1 MDSEAIRN
9 LMLRSI
15 NGDKAANDEVR
26 DWPREKTQE
35 MCVASQIRNWV
46 REEFVNR
53 WRNIGLN
60 YTHGIEGQV
69 PAGQATNFDSLDS
82 PLGLFAMQNPDEL
95 SSWQRD
101 LYKGPKTA
109 WVRVASN
116 AEVKSQDDPN
126 KTFKGFILQGN
137 GNFHDT
143 YGFDKGDG
151 YNGGGGEAKTLLGY
165 DQSTPPQR
173 HEISEPDYK
182 HRPTPGIT
190 SIENEDVDISSGI
203 RKSVINFNCWS
214 PAQLDYMEQ
223 YFFQPSM
230 SISVEWGWN
239 TYPRDALLPL
249 NDEGLEIRKKIWRN
263 EPTGTNENGETAPG
277 AAAVHTRNGQGN
289 YGWIM
294 GFITSYSSSIREDG
308 GFDCTVEVKSP
319 IDLAR
324 FTKMEDANIR
334 KKELDVPTTYSNFI
348 SETLNRLLV
357 GNTIADYARINT
369 ATQRKGKVLNDE
381 AQRRR
386 NMDNVQDGDQF
397 TMTEAGRARRAESQG
412 KRDGVLEKKALDMA
426 RGRFFTFNAY
436 SSNKPYYAGKAN
448 EGGSYITV
456 GFFIDTIN
464 LFFSRVSGSNLP
476 LSEFSCWNSRATA
489 HPNIKSSDGGILL
502 IPNSLAPRW
511 NVETYLGGTVGER
524 ENQDTEPMAY
534 QLLQK
539 GNSGNERY
547 TNLTSSF
554 VSMVNAMNASDA
566 PVTTLEEAM
575 KASPRDDLHRYLSA
589 AALGGYDLQH
599 PLIAGKLTKENSAM
613 INSGKPTKKLEDAW
627 DSPEDTIQA
636 FPDFKTIIGSGES
649 AGYSGRICDLF
660 VNLKIIREAANHH
673 DNPGDLIM
681 DVMKQV
687 SHAAGDIWD
696 FRLINGDTT
705 TSTPNVIQLIDANYK
720 GVRPVGELKKKAWV
734 FPAHRADSI
743 IREMD
748 WSIELS
754 NEIAIMTL
762 FMDEDNE
769 KYSDSEVPFEGIYS
783 DKHPDLLL
791 GGPAKNPN
799 LEGNNDQSPII
810 DSAQKTESIPDKEKY
825 IVSMSTQGLKPGAI
839 KSFANYKTDSDL
851 TGTYD
856 WYQPSGFLG
865 TGTKKV
871 TKNKKY
877 WISYPN
883 PKTGKRE
890 TKSAENAA
898 QRQMNVKMVT
908 ERMGVKP
915 EDVKFAPGSVDNRGK
930 FGASMSQTGV
940 SDFKQAKR
948 RIHKIWVNDNWLKQK
963 RNFTGAY
970 HPLPNGIQGE
980 DNKIKQLIGTEIMF
994 QKYLQVAVDEANP
1007 PKNGKKYDIISA
1019 SIPRNSEGELTDV
1032 DYDGP
1037 NTGYVLHIQER
1048 KFEGTMLNRSMIQR
1062 YQQAKTDGA
1071 VIPSDIADLIKK
1083 NEISEEDIITLQNA
1097 NYMNPSVN
1105 KQNMSVTNRK
1115 IKNTTYG
1122 ASEDDYELDIE
1133 MVDPNTERMLK
1144 FCKVDKNAKNNMVHN
1159 MAHLDNEVTLTFD
1172 GIFGLRLMDVFSCT
1186 GVPTKYFV
1194 NGIWTITKITHTI
1207 ADGDWQTSITALWS
1221 HGKSGIGVKR
1231 EDRAY

>member
-35 MCVASQIRNWV
+35 MCVSSQIRNWV

-126 KTFKGFILQGN
+126 KSFKGFILQGN

-190 SIENEDVDISSGI
+190 SVENEDVDISSGI

-214 PAQLDYMEQ
+214 PAQLDYIEQ

-249 NDEGLEIRKKIWRN
+249 NDDGLETRKKIWRN
-263 EPTGTNENGETAPG
+263 ESTGTDENGETAPG

-289 YGWIM
+289 YGWVM

-308 GFDCTVEVKSP
+308 GFDCTIEVKSP

-334 KKELDVPTTYSNFI
+334 KKDLKVPTTYANFI

-357 GNTIADYARINT
+357 GNTGADYARIYK

-381 AQRRR
+381 AKRRR
-386 NMDNVQDGDQF
+386 HIDNV
-397 TMTEAGRARRAESQG
+397 TRAERADGHPWG

-436 SSNKPYYAGKAN
+436 SSSKPYYAGKAN

-489 HPNIKSSDGGILL
+489 HPNIKSTDGSVLL

-511 NVETYLGGTVGER
+511 NVETYLGGSVGER

-554 VSMVNAMNASDA
+554 VSMVNAMNTSDA

-599 PLIAGKLTKENSAM
+599 PLIAGKMTKENLAM
-613 INSGKPTKKLEDAW
+613 INSGKPTKKIEDAYN
-627 DSPEDTIQA
+627 SPQETIQA
-636 FPDFKTIIGSGES
+636 FPDFKTIVGSGES

-734 FPAHRADSI
+734 FPAHRADGI

-762 FMDEDNE
+762 FMDESNE
-769 KYSDSEVPFEGIYS
+769 KYSDSESAFEGVYS
-783 DKHPDLLL
+783 DKHPDLLF

-839 KSFANYKTDSDL
+839 KSFANYKTDPDL
-851 TGTYD
+851 IGTYD
-856 WYQPSGFLG
+856 YFQAPSMWWGKP
-865 TGTKKV
+865 KKV
-871 TKNKKY
+871 IKSKKY
-877 WISYPN
+877 WITYPN
-883 PKTGKRE
+883 PKTGVSLQI
-890 TKSAENAA
+890 SADNVY

-915 EDVKFAPGSVDNRGK
+915 EDIKFAPGSVDNRGK
-930 FGASMSQTGV
+930 FGSSMAQTGV
-940 SDFKQAKR
+940 ADFVKAKR
-948 RIHKIWVNDNWLKQK
+948 RIHKIWVNDNWLKLK
-963 RNFTGAY
+963 RNFSGNRPQ
-970 HPLPNGIQGE
+970 PLPDGIQGD
-980 DNKIKQLIGTEIMF
+980 DNKIKKLIGHEIKF
-994 QKYLQVAVDEANP
+994 YKYGNVAVDEANP
-1007 PKNGKKYDIISA
+1007 PKSGKLYDIISA
-1019 SIPRNSEGELTDV
+1019 SIPRNSKGELTDV

-1037 NTGYVLHIQER
+1037 NTGYILHIQER
-1048 KFEGTMLNRSMIQR
+1048 RLEGTILNRSMIER
-1062 YQQAKTDGA
+1062 YQQAKKDGA
-1071 VIPSDIADLIKK
+1071 PIPSDIADLIKK
-1083 NEISEEDIITLQNA
+1083 NEISEEDILTEQWA
-1097 NYMNPSVN
+1097 NYKSSSVN
-1105 KQNMSVTNRK
+1105 KQNMSVTNQK
-1115 IKNTTYG
+1115 IRNTAYG

-1172 GIFGLRLMDVFSCT
+1172 GIFGLRLMDVFNCT
-1186 GVPTKYFV
+1186 GVPTKYYA

-1221 HGKSGIGVKR
+1221 HGKSGISGLKR
-1231 EDRAY
+1231 EDLAY